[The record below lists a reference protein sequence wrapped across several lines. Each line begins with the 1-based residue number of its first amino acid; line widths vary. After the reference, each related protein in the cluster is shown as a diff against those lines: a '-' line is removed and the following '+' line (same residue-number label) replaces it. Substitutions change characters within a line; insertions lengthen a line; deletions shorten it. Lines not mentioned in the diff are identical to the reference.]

1 MPIKD
6 TYKDRMKAEYKELK
20 GKYERL
26 HRIIIKA
33 KAKTLDFELSCPV
46 ELLEDQAAAMG
57 KYLYILEVRAEIEG
71 VDLGEKKAEEIRDHI
86 LARLSLNRK
95 LGMSQSHNQA
105 LEKAMGIVKEEF
117 EGRC

>member
-1 MPIKD
+1 MPD
-6 TYKDRMKAEYKELK
+6 YKDRMKAEYKELK
-20 GKYERL
+20 SKYERL

-71 VDLGEKKAEEIRDHI
+71 VELNETRESLRHKI
-86 LARLSLNRK
+86 LTRLDAK
-95 LGMSQSHNQA
+95 LGLEMSQSY
-105 LEKAMGIVKEEF
+105 KRAMAEAIKIVAEEF